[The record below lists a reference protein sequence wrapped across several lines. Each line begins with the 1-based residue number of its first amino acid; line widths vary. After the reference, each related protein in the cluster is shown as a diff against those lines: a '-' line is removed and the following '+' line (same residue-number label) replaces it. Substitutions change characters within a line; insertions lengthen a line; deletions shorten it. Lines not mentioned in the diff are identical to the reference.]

1 MDSDIATVDGKF
13 ANYSTTTEVNAS
25 IELAKSS
32 ITSTVSSTY
41 ATKTTVNGMQSTINT
56 MQSSITQ
63 NANNIN
69 LKVSKANLVSEI
81 NQSAGTITLNSNRLV
96 INSDNFKLTANGTIT
111 ATSATLKSATITG
124 SLTTTVSDS
133 SYLYVHGNQLEFF
146 RDSNRLA
153 YITPV
158 VYSSTYYQLGIMASG
173 NYDGITIGGAFGD
186 GWQAYYRMNIQD
198 AATDMGCRH
207 WFYGDVKFVSGNFK
221 TNVNFANSY
230 GLSWGNNVG
239 LRYNPNG
246 TYGAGLY
253 VGINMGTPCDTYL
266 WGTAVKMRAHTYF
279 YNQATFESKLNMQ
292 NAYLDIANDYGITC
306 GGNIAFR
313 WKNNDALYCGISSAP
328 LKLVGSSVTSN
339 GSTVTSDERLK
350 NHIEPIDDR
359 YLQLLDVLDGKK
371 YFYNDYRKT
380 TRNCGFTAQDL
391 LKGMSEVGL
400 TTDDFGAFCD
410 IYGNGSE
417 YAIDYMQFIPILWE
431 IVKKLKAEISAIKNQ
446 GGKI

>member
-1 MDSDIATVDGKF
+1 
-13 ANYSTTTEVNAS
+13 
-25 IELAKSS
+25 
-32 ITSTVSSTY
+32 
-41 ATKTTVNGMQSTINT
+41 
-56 MQSSITQ
+56 
-63 NANNIN
+63 
-69 LKVSKANLVSEI
+69 
-81 NQSAGTITLNSNRLV
+81 
-96 INSDNFKLTANGTIT
+96 
-111 ATSATLKSATITG
+111 
-124 SLTTTVSDS
+124 
-133 SYLYVHGNQLEFF
+133 
-146 RDSNRLA
+146 
-153 YITPV
+153 
-158 VYSSTYYQLGIMASG
+158 
-173 NYDGITIGGAFGD
+173 
-186 GWQAYYRMNIQD
+186 
-198 AATDMGCRH
+198 
-207 WFYGDVKFVSGNFK
+207 
-221 TNVNFANSY
+221 
-230 GLSWGNNVG
+230 
-239 LRYNPNG
+239 
-246 TYGAGLY
+246 
-253 VGINMGTPCDTYL
+253 
-266 WGTAVKMRAHTYF
+266 
-279 YNQATFESKLNMQ
+279 MQ